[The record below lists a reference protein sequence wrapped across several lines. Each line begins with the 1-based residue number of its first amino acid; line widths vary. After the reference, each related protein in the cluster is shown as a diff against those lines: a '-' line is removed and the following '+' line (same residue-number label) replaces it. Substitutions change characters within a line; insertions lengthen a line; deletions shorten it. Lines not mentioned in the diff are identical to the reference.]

1 MIEFL
6 LYPLIGVVS
15 GFMAGFFG
23 VGGGLVI
30 VPCLHFMY
38 KTLGY
43 SDEISIPISVGTALA
58 CIIINSL
65 SAVSVHQ
72 KNKSISWEIFWKL
85 FFGISIGTILG
96 TYILVEINKELFKN
110 IFAGFMFLISMR
122 LFFNIKDRE
131 NSKRLAAYITVPV
144 GGGVGVLSAAFGIGG
159 GIFIGP
165 FLRLMGETM
174 KKSVGTAVV
183 CTFPISLIGST
194 SYVFLGWGQKGLPD
208 YSLGYLNIL
217 SFLGIVIF
225 SSFASRFGAQMVQK
239 VNEKVF
245 QTLYALQLVPVFLYW
260 FFA

>member
-1 MIEFL
+1 M
-6 LYPLIGVVS
+6 
-15 GFMAGFFG
+15 
-23 VGGGLVI
+23 
-30 VPCLHFMY
+30 
-38 KTLGY
+38 
-43 SDEISIPISVGTALA
+43 
-58 CIIINSL
+58 CI
-65 SAVSVHQ
+65 
-72 KNKSISWEIFWKL
+72 
-85 FFGISIGTILG
+85 
-96 TYILVEINKELFKN
+96 
-110 IFAGFMFLISMR
+110 R
-122 LFFNIKDRE
+122 DRDRE
-131 NSKRLAAYITVPV
+131 NSKKLAAYITVPV

-174 KKSVGTAVV
+174 KKSVGTAVI

-194 SYVFLGWGQKGLPD
+194 SYVFLGWEQKGLPD